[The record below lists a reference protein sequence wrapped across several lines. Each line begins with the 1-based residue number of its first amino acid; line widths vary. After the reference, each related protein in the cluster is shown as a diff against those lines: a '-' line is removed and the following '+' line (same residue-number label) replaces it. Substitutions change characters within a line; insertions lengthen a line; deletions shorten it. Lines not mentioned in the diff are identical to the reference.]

1 MKLKKLKKRKEI
13 SDALT
18 VELEAYE
25 MADLNNEDVL
35 HGYSSI
41 IGSRKSQQDAVY
53 VDRNMKDNYSI
64 AVICDGMGGLAS
76 GAEASITAVNYIAG
90 ELHRINSIETPEPEM
105 ESIVERADKLISE
118 MTDETGNHI
127 KSGTT
132 VAAVLIKGNR
142 LHWVSV
148 GDSKIYILK
157 NGALQC
163 VTEQHNY
170 RYLSEQKRYDSTFR
184 FDPNVRQD
192 ALVSYIGAGNLPY
205 IDLSPPN
212 MILDDGDMI
221 MLCSDGLY
229 NALSEHQ
236 IKAVMMSEQN
246 TIGEMADAL
255 TESVVMRK
263 NKNQDNTTVVVL
275 KYKKEE

>member
-25 MADLNNEDVL
+25 MADLNNENVL

-53 VDRNMKDNYSI
+53 VDRNIKENYSI

-76 GAEASITAVNYIAG
+76 GAEASRTAVNYIAG
-90 ELHRINSIETPEPEM
+90 ELHRINSVETPEPEM

-132 VAAVLIKGNR
+132 AAAVLIKENR

-236 IKAVMMSEQN
+236 IKAVMMSDQN

-255 TESVVMRK
+255 IESVVMRK
-263 NKNQDNTTVVVL
+263 KKNQDNTTVVVL

>member
-1 MKLKKLKKRKEI
+1 M
-13 SDALT
+13 
-18 VELEAYE
+18 ELEAYE

-53 VDRNMKDNYSI
+53 VDRNIKENFSI

-76 GAEASITAVNYIAG
+76 GAEASRTAVNYIAG

-132 VAAVLIKGNR
+132 VAAVLIKKNR

-236 IKAVMMSEQN
+236 IKAVMMSDQN

-255 TESVVMRK
+255 IESVVMRK
-263 NKNQDNTTVVVL
+263 KKNQDNTTVVVL

>member
-53 VDRNMKDNYSI
+53 VDRNIKENYSI

-76 GAEASITAVNYIAG
+76 GAEASRTAVNYIAG

-132 VAAVLIKGNR
+132 AAAVLIKENR

-229 NALSEHQ
+229 NTLSEHQ
-236 IKAVMMSEQN
+236 IKAVMMSDQN

-255 TESVVMRK
+255 IESVVMRK
-263 NKNQDNTTVVVL
+263 KKNQDNTTVVVL

>member
-76 GAEASITAVNYIAG
+76 GAEASRTAVNYIAG

-132 VAAVLIKGNR
+132 AAAVLIKENR

-170 RYLSEQKRYDSTFR
+170 RYLSEHKRYDSTFR
-184 FDPNVRQD
+184 FDPNLRQD

>member
-1 MKLKKLKKRKEI
+1 MKLKKLKKRNEI

-76 GAEASITAVNYIAG
+76 GAEASRTAVNYIAG

-132 VAAVLIKGNR
+132 AAAVLIKENR

>member
-1 MKLKKLKKRKEI
+1 MKLKKLKKRKGL

-53 VDRNMKDNYSI
+53 VDRNIKENYSI

-76 GAEASITAVNYIAG
+76 GAEASRTAVNYIAG
-90 ELHRINSIETPEPEM
+90 ELHRINSVETPEPEM

-132 VAAVLIKGNR
+132 VAAVLIKKNR

-229 NALSEHQ
+229 NTLSEHQ
-236 IKAVMMSEQN
+236 IKAVMMSDQN

-255 TESVVMRK
+255 IESVVMRK
-263 NKNQDNTTVVVL
+263 KKNQDNTTVVVL

>member
-1 MKLKKLKKRKEI
+1 MKLKKLKKRKGL

-76 GAEASITAVNYIAG
+76 GAEASRTAVNYIAG

-132 VAAVLIKGNR
+132 AAAVLIKENR

-229 NALSEHQ
+229 NTLSEHQ
-236 IKAVMMSEQN
+236 IKAVMMSDQN

-255 TESVVMRK
+255 IESVVMRK
-263 NKNQDNTTVVVL
+263 KKNQDNTTVVVL